1 MTRFGRMLIIDK
13 FAMNYELWMVANLS
27 IVNTFCITEILGK
40 DRKLKM
46 IRIDIKWLSQVDM
59 PKKNKEV
66 KLTELKI
73 SMFCK
78 QYVLTI
84 TLAQLNDRIGVKIHV
99 TSSNQTDAGT
109 LLVEV

>member
-1 MTRFGRMLIIDK
+1 
-13 FAMNYELWMVANLS
+13 
-27 IVNTFCITEILGK
+27 
-40 DRKLKM
+40 
-46 IRIDIKWLSQVDM
+46 M
-59 PKKNKEV
+59 PKKTKEV

-84 TLAQLNDRIGVKIHV
+84 ALAQLNDRIGVKIYV
-99 TSSNQTDAGT
+99 TSSNQTAAGT

>member
-1 MTRFGRMLIIDK
+1 
-13 FAMNYELWMVANLS
+13 
-27 IVNTFCITEILGK
+27 
-40 DRKLKM
+40 
-46 IRIDIKWLSQVDM
+46 M

-84 TLAQLNDRIGVKIHV
+84 ALAQLNDRIGVKIHV
-99 TSSNQTDAGT
+99 TSSNQPDAGT